1 MDSRTDARGDAEQ
14 LGAVQGEAK
23 GSEDSATRETEGD
36 YDELGV
42 SCGQAVALTHAL
54 LGDLMGIHS

>member
-1 MDSRTDARGDAEQ
+1 MQ
-14 LGAVQGEAK
+14 WEAK
-23 GSEDSATRETEGD
+23 GSEDCETRETEGD

-42 SCGQAVALTHAL
+42 SYGHAVALTHAL